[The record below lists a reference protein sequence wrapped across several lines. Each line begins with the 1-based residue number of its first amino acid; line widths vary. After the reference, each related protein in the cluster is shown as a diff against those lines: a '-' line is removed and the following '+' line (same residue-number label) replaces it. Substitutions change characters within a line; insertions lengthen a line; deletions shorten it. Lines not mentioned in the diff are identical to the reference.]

1 MFSEELKKQLENLG
15 VNPKE
20 SATQIRYAL
29 EDALDEA
36 SEFVNT
42 EQNQK
47 YLVAE
52 RVYSA
57 FMEEY
62 NKILDAGDA
71 LFD

>member
-15 VNPKE
+15 VNPKG
-20 SATQIRYAL
+20 SATEIRYAL
-29 EDALDEA
+29 EDALDDAAEHI
-36 SEFVNT
+36 NT
-42 EQNQK
+42 AQNQK

-62 NKILDAGDA
+62 TNMLDAGDA